1 MKWGAE
7 KKKNSCLGHELAVHC
22 DFSRRR
28 HSSRFCMVIGFPE
41 VQELTVTQNHY
52 CREGRRIIMSLQL
65 RGGRNA
71 IIRVFE

>member
-1 MKWGAE
+1 
-7 KKKNSCLGHELAVHC
+7 VHC

-41 VQELTVTQNHY
+41 VQELTVKQNHY
-52 CREGRRIIMSLQL
+52 CLEGWRIIMSLQL

-71 IIRVFE
+71 IIKLCE